1 MLRMDNSLV
10 AERHG
15 STASIEAFRSLRTFI
30 RLRGIGGQENGYA
43 LLLVS
48 PGAKEGKT
56 TVLANLAVSFA
67 RDGLKTLVVDANF
80 RHPALHEV
88 LGTLD
93 HEGLFGYLQEE
104 SALEDVIHPTRI
116 ENLSIL
122 PAGVK
127 SSSMVE
133 PLGSERMRELLAE
146 LRQSYDVILLDSPPL
161 IEYADGR
168 VLASFCDGAMLIA
181 RYGKSK
187 RSSLKKANQLLQQA
201 GANVLGITL
210 NQAR

>member
-1 MLRMDNSLV
+1 MLRLNNSLV
-10 AERHG
+10 AERNG
-15 STASIEAFRSLRTFI
+15 SSAALEAFRSLRTFI
-30 RLRGIGGQENGYA
+30 RLRGVGKREAGYA

-48 PGAKEGKT
+48 PGTNEGKS

-67 RDGLKTLVVDANF
+67 RDGLKTLAVDANL
-80 RHPALHEV
+80 RSPALHEV
-88 LGTLD
+88 LGTLNQ
-93 HEGLFGYLQEE
+93 EGLFGYLHGE
-104 SALEDVIHPTRI
+104 SELAGIIHPTRI

-122 PAGVK
+122 PAGVN

-133 PLGSERMRELLAE
+133 PLGSERMRDLLAD
-146 LRQSYDVILLDSPPL
+146 LRQSYDVLLVDSPPL

-168 VLASFCDGAMLIA
+168 VLAAFCDGAMLIA

-187 RSSLKKANQLLQQA
+187 RSSLRKAHQLLQQA
-201 GANVLGITL
+201 GANVLGITM